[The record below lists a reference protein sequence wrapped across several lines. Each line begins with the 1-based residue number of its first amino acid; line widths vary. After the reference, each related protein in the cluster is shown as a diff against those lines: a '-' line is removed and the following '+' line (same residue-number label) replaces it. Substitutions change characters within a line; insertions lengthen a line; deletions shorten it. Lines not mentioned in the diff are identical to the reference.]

1 MRVGTPGRSART
13 LPTTALLLSVA
24 GLTLACGKEQSGTG
38 PGLPVDPG
46 NPQLRAVAFI
56 ADVNL
61 QTGKIRITEPPTNVV
76 PSSAALFSTKG
87 GPTYSIVAGDVVG
100 LTASNM
106 QSSAVGEFQPGKI
119 RITFDINISNKLA
132 AVSLITPTFPPPP
145 AGVPGLFL
153 FPYEMVP
160 TITSGGTSTGGDG
173 TEVIVEQ
180 PSRGAISA
188 AVSWDGSPHNFFNDN
203 GCPAGSSD
211 CFRYEAFS
219 QPLAGGAT
227 SEARTVGFDL
237 DATLSSFRARLIVSA
252 DLRNGP

>member
-1 MRVGTPGRSART
+1 MRVGTPGRSARIF
-13 LPTTALLLSVA
+13 PTTALLLSV
-24 GLTLACGKEQSGTG
+24 GLTFACGKEQSGTG

-46 NPQLRAVAFI
+46 NPQMRAVAFI

-61 QTGKIRITEPPTNVV
+61 RTGTIRITEPPANVI
-76 PSSAALFSTKG
+76 PSSATQLNTAG

-106 QSSAVGEFQPGKI
+106 QSSAVGQFQPGKI

-132 AVSLITPTFPPPP
+132 SVSLITPTFPPPP
-145 AGVPGLFL
+145 AGVTGLFL

-160 TITSGGTSTGGDG
+160 TITTGGTSTGGDG

-180 PSRGAISA
+180 PSRGAVSA
-188 AVSWDGSPHNFFNDN
+188 AVTWDGAPHNFFNDN

-211 CFRYEAFS
+211 CFRYEVFN

-227 SEARTVGFDL
+227 SEARSVGFDL